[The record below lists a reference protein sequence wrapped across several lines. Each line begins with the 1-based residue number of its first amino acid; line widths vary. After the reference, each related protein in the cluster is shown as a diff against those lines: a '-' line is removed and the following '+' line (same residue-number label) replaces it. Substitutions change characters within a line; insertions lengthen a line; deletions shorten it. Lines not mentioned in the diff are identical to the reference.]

1 MTDYQGWKNRATWNV
16 NLWAMNDEPTYRRV
30 MEGKP
35 YTPESAQGMAEC
47 LFGAETPDGDK
58 LKGVDWAEIAEAWNE

>member
-1 MTDYQGWKNRATWNV
+1 MGNYNGWKNRETWDV

-30 MEGKP
+30 CAGRP
-35 YTPESAQGMAEC
+35 YTPETAKKMAEC

-58 LKGVDWAEIAEAWNE
+58 LDGVDWAEIAEAWNE

>member
-1 MTDYQGWKNRATWNV
+1 
-16 NLWAMNDEPTYRRV
+16 MNDEPTYRRV

-35 YTPESAQGMAEC
+35 YTPETAKGMAEC

-58 LKGVDWAEIAEAWNE
+58 LKGVDWAEIAESWNE